1 MLLKYVAEMEAGVMK
16 RMFPAIMHGSVIDLT
31 NVAEI

>member
-16 RMFPAIMHGSVIDLT
+16 RMFPAMEAGLI
-31 NVAEI
+31 